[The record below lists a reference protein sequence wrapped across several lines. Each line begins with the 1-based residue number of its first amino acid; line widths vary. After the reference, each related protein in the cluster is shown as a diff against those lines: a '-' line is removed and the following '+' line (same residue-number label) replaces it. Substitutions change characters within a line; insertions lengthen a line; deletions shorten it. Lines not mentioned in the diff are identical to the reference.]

1 MDMNW
6 KVLVCLGAI
15 GLVTAC
21 SNTTEKVTNADNCGT
36 LNNSSC
42 QHQAEQTNK
51 NADSVPE
58 WMLNTPESDT
68 AFYSAGTA
76 VSSDLQLSIDKANL
90 AAKRTLADRIGGE
103 ISSQL
108 KEFVIETGDLYDSD
122 VITLDIEQTTRNIIA
137 QVNVAGYNPTKL
149 EVYPLGR
156 MYRTYVLLEYPVGS
170 ANDILVEQIRKNR
183 LLYSKIRSSDSFQE
197 LEAEVV
203 DKRERDLEDDKAY
216 VDSVQ

>member
-6 KVLVCLGAI
+6 KVLACLGAI

-21 SNTTEKVTNADNCGT
+21 SNTTENVTNADNCGT

-42 QHQAEQTNK
+42 QHQADQANK

-76 VSSDLQLSIDKANL
+76 VSSDLQLLIDKANL

-103 ISSQL
+103 ISSQM

-122 VITLDIEQTTRNIIA
+122 VITLDIEQTTRNVIA
-137 QVNVAGYNPTKL
+137 QVNVAGYIPSKM

-156 MYRTYVLLEYPVGS
+156 MYRTYVLLEYPVGG
-170 ANDILVEQIRKNR
+170 ANNILVEQIRKNR
-183 LLYSKIRSSDSFQE
+183 VLYAHVRASKAFTE
-197 LEAEVV
+197 LEVEV
-203 DKRERDLEDDKAY
+203 DNKRERVLN
-216 VDSVQ
+216 VF